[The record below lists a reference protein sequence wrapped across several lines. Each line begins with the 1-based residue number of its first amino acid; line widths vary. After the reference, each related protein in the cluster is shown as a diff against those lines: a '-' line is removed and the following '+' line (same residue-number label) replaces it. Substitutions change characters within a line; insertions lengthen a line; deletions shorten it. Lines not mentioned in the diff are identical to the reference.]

1 MTLDQFK
8 NSLTQSQ
15 PPAGLHPVVQGLWYD
30 AKGDWE
36 QAHNIAQS
44 REGDQPYDRLHAYLH
59 RKEGDRFNANYWYRR
74 ANATFFDGLLE
85 EEWRELVQQNL
96 GI

>member
-1 MTLDQFK
+1 MTLEQF
-8 NSLTQSQ
+8 NASLTQSQ
-15 PPAGLHPVVQGLWYD
+15 PPSDVHPVAQGLWYD

-44 REGDQPYDRLHAYLH
+44 HEGEQSYDRLHAYLH

-74 ANATFFDGLLE
+74 AKATFFDGSLE

-96 GI
+96 